1 MVSILTNL
9 VLTVMSPDDNTEI
22 FGQLLHG
29 TARAWRQKLDERLK
43 PMGLSQA
50 KWRTLMHLSLAG
62 DALTQAEIAV
72 RLGVEEP
79 SVVTLLHRLER
90 EDWITRTNSAQDRRC
105 KMVLL
110 GRRAQRVIAQI
121 TSSAKTLRNELLAD
135 ISTPDLQM
143 CMDVLAHIKDRA
155 EKNDKLRARSD
166 KAAARRSAE
175 HNGQLKQG
183 SSILRKKAI
192 RRGSK

>member
-1 MVSILTNL
+1 MAGRDT
-9 VLTVMSPDDNTEI
+9 TEI

-62 DALTQAEIAV
+62 DALNQAEIAA

-90 EDWITRTNSAQDRRC
+90 EHWITRSNSSRDRRC

-110 GRRAQRVIAQI
+110 GPRAERVIAEI
-121 TSSAKTLRNELLAD
+121 TSSADTLRHELLAG
-135 ISTPDLQM
+135 ISSSDLQT
-143 CMDVLAHIKDRA
+143 CINVLAHIRERA
-155 EKNDKLRARSD
+155 ERDEKSHCVRGWAVT
-166 KAAARRSAE
+166 RRSGRR
-175 HNGQLKQG
+175 NGHAKQRD
-183 SSILRKKAI
+183 SILTKRATS
-192 RRGSK
+192 RGVK

>member
-1 MVSILTNL
+1 
-9 VLTVMSPDDNTEI
+9 MSPGDTTEI

-62 DALTQAEIAV
+62 DALTQAEIAA

-90 EDWITRTNSAQDRRC
+90 EDWITRTNSALDRRC

-110 GRRAQRVIAQI
+110 GRRARRVIAQI
-121 TSSAKTLRNELLAD
+121 NSSAKTLRHELLAD
-135 ISTPDLQM
+135 IPTPDLQI
-143 CMDVLAHIKDRA
+143 CMKVLERIRDRA
-155 EKNDKLRARSD
+155 DKSDKLRSG
-166 KAAARRSAE
+166 AARAVARRLAE
-175 HNGQLKQG
+175 RNGKTKRGG
-183 SSILRKKAI
+183 SIPRKGSI
-192 RRGSK
+192 RRGS

>member
-1 MVSILTNL
+1 
-9 VLTVMSPDDNTEI
+9 MSGDNPET

-29 TARAWRQKLDERLK
+29 VARAWRQKLDQRLK

-62 DALTQAEIAV
+62 DALTQAEIAA

-90 EDWITRTNSAQDRRC
+90 EDWITRTSSPRDRRC

-110 GRRAQRVIAQI
+110 GRRAQRIIAQI
-121 TSSAKTLRNELLAD
+121 NSSAETLRHELMAGNPT
-135 ISTPDLQM
+135 SDLQT
-143 CMDVLAHIKDRA
+143 CMNVLARIRERA
-155 EKNDKLRARSD
+155 EKKDKGRSGERAM
-166 KAAARRSAE
+166 ARRLVR
-175 HNGQLKQG
+175 HNGQTKHG
-183 SSILRKKAI
+183 NSILRKGAL
-192 RRGSK
+192 RRGPNES

>member
-1 MVSILTNL
+1 
-9 VLTVMSPDDNTEI
+9 MSPGDTTEI

-50 KWRTLMHLSLAG
+50 KWRTLMHLSIAG
-62 DALTQAEIAV
+62 DALTQAEIAA

-79 SVVTLLHRLER
+79 SMVTLLHRLER
-90 EDWITRTNSAQDRRC
+90 EDWITRTNSALDRRC

-110 GRRAQRVIAQI
+110 GRRAERVIGQI
-121 TSSAKTLRNELLAD
+121 NSTAETLRHELMAD
-135 ISTPDLQM
+135 IPISELQT
-143 CMDVLAHIKDRA
+143 CMKVLASIRDRA
-155 EKNDKLRARSD
+155 DKDDRLRSD
-166 KAAARRSAE
+166 GEGASARRLAR
-175 HNGQLKQG
+175 HNDQTKRGD
-183 SSILRKKAI
+183 SIPRKGAV

>member
-1 MVSILTNL
+1 MAAD
-9 VLTVMSPDDNTEI
+9 SPET

-29 TARAWRQKLDERLK
+29 VARAWRQKLDQRLK

-62 DALTQAEIAV
+62 DALTQAEIAA

-90 EDWITRTNSAQDRRC
+90 EDWITRTSSRRDRRC

-110 GRRAQRVIAQI
+110 GRRAQRVIAKI
-121 TSSAKTLRNELLAD
+121 NSSAETLRHELMAG
-135 ISTPDLQM
+135 IPTSDLQI
-143 CMDVLAHIKDRA
+143 CMNVLARIRERA
-155 EKNDKLRARSD
+155 EKKEKGRSSERTL
-166 KAAARRSAE
+166 AP
-175 HNGQLKQG
+175 HNGQTKHG
-183 SSILRKKAI
+183 NSIQRKGAL
-192 RRGSK
+192 RRGPNEN

>member
-1 MVSILTNL
+1 
-9 VLTVMSPDDNTEI
+9 MSPGDTTEI

-50 KWRTLMHLSLAG
+50 KWRTLMHLSLAE
-62 DALTQAEIAV
+62 DALTQAEIAA

-90 EDWITRTNSAQDRRC
+90 EHWITRTNSALDRRC

-110 GRRAQRVIAQI
+110 GRRARQVIAEI
-121 TSSAKTLRNELLAD
+121 NSIAATLRHELLAD
-135 ISTPDLQM
+135 IPSADLHT
-143 CMDVLAHIKDRA
+143 CMKVLARLRERA
-155 EKNDKLRARSD
+155 EKDEKLESD
-166 KAAARRSAE
+166 GDATPPRRLPTG
-175 HNGQLKQG
+175 NGQTKQRH
-183 SSILRKKAI
+183 SIPT
-192 RRGSK
+192 RRGFRKPIK

>member
-1 MVSILTNL
+1 
-9 VLTVMSPDDNTEI
+9 MSPGETTET
-22 FGQLLHG
+22 FGLLLHG
-29 TARAWRQKLDERLK
+29 TARAWRQKLDQRLK

-62 DALTQAEIAV
+62 DALTQAEIAA

-90 EDWITRTNSAQDRRC
+90 EDWITRSNSPRDRRC

-121 TSSAKTLRNELLAD
+121 NGTAEKLRHELFAG
-135 ISTPDLQM
+135 IPESDLQT
-143 CMDVLAHIKDRA
+143 CIRVLARIRERA
-155 EKNDKLRARSD
+155 EKGERRETSTRQH
-166 KAAARRSAE
+166 AARVLAE
-175 HNGQLKQG
+175 HNGQTKRRHSIPRKSAISRRDGGLK
-183 SSILRKKAI
+183 
-192 RRGSK
+192 

>member
-1 MVSILTNL
+1 LVSILTNL

-62 DALTQAEIAV
+62 DALTQAEIAA

-90 EDWITRTNSAQDRRC
+90 EDWITRTNSALDRRC

-110 GRRAQRVIAQI
+110 GRRALRVIAQI
-121 TSSAKTLRNELLAD
+121 NSSAKTLRNELLAD

-155 EKNDKLRARSD
+155 EKSDKLRARND
-166 KAAARRSAE
+166 RAAARRLAE
-175 HNGQLKQG
+175 DNRQVKRGG
-183 SSILRKKAI
+183 SILRKKAI
-192 RRGSK
+192 CRGAK